1 MDSVTQMQVLK
12 EGVSAGVLSP
22 DEARAKIDRKPV
34 PGGSSP
40 YLQQQ
45 NYSLEALAKRDAQDD
60 PFGTATPSAEPAN
73 DDEPTEAERAQLRA
87 EKMALLEKRVRERM
101 NA

>member
-1 MDSVTQMQVLK
+1 MDSITQMQVLK

-22 DEARAKIDRKPV
+22 NEARAKVDRKPV
-34 PGGSSP
+34 EGGGSP

-45 NYSLEALAKRDAQDD
+45 NYSLEALAKRDAQED
-60 PFGTATPSAEPAN
+60 PFGTAAPAEPAN
-73 DDEPTEAERAQLRA
+73 DDEPTEAELAQQRTVNKAALRQMVRDRA
-87 EKMALLEKRVRERM
+87 